1 MKAKFGGS
9 NISMREAI
17 ITSILK
23 QTLKEF
29 LLGFYYFFMV
39 FMTLLF
45 SLYIIVAFLPFKY
58 EPRDHSFIN
67 LTYVS
72 LSGGKIC

>member
-45 SLYIIVAFLPFKY
+45 SLYVYNCSVFTLQV
-58 EPRDHSFIN
+58 R
-67 LTYVS
+67 T
-72 LSGGKIC
+72 